1 MNKLLVLIALSPL
14 LFALSLHWL
23 SGKDFVR
30 SPDLAM
36 TVFFGLLF
44 SIATTAFLLVNNYLK
59 ESDNDISR

>member
-1 MNKLLVLIALSPL
+1 MNKLLVLVALSPL
-14 LFALSLHWL
+14 LLALSLHWL
-23 SGKDFVR
+23 SGRDFVR

-59 ESDNDISR
+59 ESDNDSSR